1 MIGQGEEGEE
11 NLIEKSL
18 SKITLKIVK
27 PRTVMFKIVDVSAW
41 HYKRKYDTHINT
53 SYEKV

>member
-1 MIGQGEEGEE
+1 MLVPKYELMIGQGEEGEE

-27 PRTVMFKIVDVSAW
+27 PRTVSFLLLCL
-41 HYKRKYDTHINT
+41 R
-53 SYEKV
+53 